1 MLFFLASHVAKQVSA
16 VVVGVLV
23 DSTAL
28 EYFAQLVLEEEQVL
42 LELLSLALEL
52 LAKELLILEW
62 GLYLVAGYPWLG
74 EDLELAPE
82 RVASERVVV
91 AHEGLANFLVVDA
104 MLVEQFV
111 ELLLTVAVV
120 VLLEWAVVEV
130 ADSQQRAE
138 AIEAVQK
145 ILQAAEAGS
154 EYGAADDRL
163 LPMERRAR
171 YLEND
176 TKILVAF
183 EAVSKLLVLRSFD

>member
-42 LELLSLALEL
+42 LEPLSLALEL

>member
-1 MLFFLASHVAKQVSA
+1 
-16 VVVGVLV
+16 
-23 DSTAL
+23 L
-28 EYFAQLVLEEEQVL
+28 EYFAQLVLEEEEVL
-42 LELLSLALEL
+42 LEPLSLALEL
-52 LAKELLILEW
+52 LAKELLILVW
-62 GLYLVAGYPWLG
+62 GLYLVAGGPWLG

-82 RVASERVVV
+82 RVASERVAV
-91 AHEGLANFLVVDA
+91 AREGLAKFLVVDA
-104 MLVEQFV
+104 MLVAHFV
-111 ELLLTVAVV
+111 GLVLTVAVV

-163 LPMERRAR
+163 LPKERQAR

-183 EAVSKLLVLRSFD
+183 EAVSKQLVLRSFD

>member
-1 MLFFLASHVAKQVSA
+1 M
-16 VVVGVLV
+16 
-23 DSTAL
+23 
-28 EYFAQLVLEEEQVL
+28 EYYAQLVLEEEEVL
-42 LELLSLALEL
+42 LEPLSLALEL
-52 LAKELLILEW
+52 LTKELLILVW
-62 GLYLVAGYPWLG
+62 GLYLVAGGPWLG

-104 MLVEQFV
+104 MLVAQFV

-183 EAVSKLLVLRSFD
+183 EAVSKQLVLRSFD

>member
-1 MLFFLASHVAKQVSA
+1 M
-16 VVVGVLV
+16 
-23 DSTAL
+23 
-28 EYFAQLVLEEEQVL
+28 EYFAQLVLEEEEVP
-42 LELLSLALEL
+42 LEPLSLALEL
-52 LAKELLILEW
+52 LAKELLILVW
-62 GLYLVAGYPWLG
+62 GLYLVAGGPWLG

-82 RVASERVVV
+82 RVASERVAV
-91 AHEGLANFLVVDA
+91 AREGLANFLVVDA
-104 MLVEQFV
+104 MLVAHFV
-111 ELLLTVAVV
+111 GLLLTVAVV

-163 LPMERRAR
+163 LPKERQAR

-183 EAVSKLLVLRSFD
+183 EAVSKQLVLRSFD

>member
-62 GLYLVAGYPWLG
+62 GLYLVACYPWLG